1 MATAMGYS
9 ERVQR
14 ERYSGRL
21 QREGAARGAA
31 RVCSESM
38 QPEDGSGKY
47 KFQSSLAPA
56 MPLMGAYCM
65 RSQMEVAE
73 SGDGREFG

>member
-1 MATAMGYS
+1 
-9 ERVQR
+9 
-14 ERYSGRL
+14 
-21 QREGAARGAA
+21 
-31 RVCSESM
+31 VCSESM
-38 QPEDGSGKY
+38 QPEDGSEKY

-56 MPLMGAYCM
+56 MPLIGAYCM